1 MSISERGSFL
11 RKQFHKTV
19 HVTHLKKEKGKVTFV
34 AIASSQL
41 LVTFIMCYWFDLIFF
56 FFFSSKHLKDPHFS
70 VRCQC
75 LCLIGHLNQGLDG
88 GPSKLESE
96 PQVGAQNLLASFAKD
111 SDPRVRTSALQA
123 LVSLHSFKL
132 FQIHNRLSINMTL
145 KVQQKN
151 W

>member
-1 MSISERGSFL
+1 M
-11 RKQFHKTV
+11 
-19 HVTHLKKEKGKVTFV
+19 
-34 AIASSQL
+34 
-41 LVTFIMCYWFDLIFF
+41 
-56 FFFSSKHLKDPHFS
+56 
-70 VRCQC
+70 RCQC

-151 W
+151 